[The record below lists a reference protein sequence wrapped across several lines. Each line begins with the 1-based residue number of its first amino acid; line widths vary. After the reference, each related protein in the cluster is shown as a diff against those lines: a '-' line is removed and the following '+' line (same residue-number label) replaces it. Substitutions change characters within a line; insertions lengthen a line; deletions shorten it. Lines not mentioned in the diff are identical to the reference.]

1 MKVYEVIKRT
11 GEKTVDIFIVTG
23 TSTRDI
29 KKRIEGDI
37 ISITEKKFSIDK
49 EKFVDCLSTSFSKDD
64 IEVITAINENYFN
77 WKGR

>member
-77 WKGR
+77 

>member
-1 MKVYEVIKRT
+1 MKKS
-11 GEKTVDIFIVTG
+11 VDIFTVTG

-64 IEVITAINENYFN
+64 IEVITAINENYFD
-77 WKGR
+77 